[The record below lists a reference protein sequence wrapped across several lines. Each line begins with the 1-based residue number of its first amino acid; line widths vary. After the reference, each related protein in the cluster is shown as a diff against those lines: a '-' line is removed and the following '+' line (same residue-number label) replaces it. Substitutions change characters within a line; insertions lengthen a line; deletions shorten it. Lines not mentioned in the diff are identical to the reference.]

1 MADIPKVGRSNH
13 GGGRVPCED
22 DIKRPSLVKIGGV
35 DNDVTH
41 GRQEELGGWRG
52 VLNFLE
58 KRGDVEVRGCTPVGY
73 EDRNETAY
81 SKIFTLWFCM
91 SCNPLPVTFGM
102 VGTMSFGLSLRDAA
116 LVILFFT
123 LVSTVPVAYM
133 CTWGPVTGMRQLVQ
147 ARFSFGKYFVSL
159 LILLNLATLTG
170 FCVVDSVIGGMAL
183 SAVQDGTTI
192 NATVGIVVIALL
204 SLVIS
209 FCGFGVLHHYERW
222 AWIPALLALI
232 IAAGCGGQKLGH
244 QVAAPAATASQVL
257 SFGGL
262 VASFMLPWAAL
273 ASDFS
278 TYMHPKAPRSR
289 IALYTYIGLA
299 LPTVLLMTLG
309 AAMGGATPNVPS
321 WQAGYEANAA
331 SGVLAAMLHPAGGFG
346 RFVTVV
352 LAFSMLGNLSA
363 TMYSVTLN
371 LQMLVPWLFRVPRIV
386 FSIVITGIVIGVAV
400 EASKSFF
407 LNLENFIGV
416 IGYWSAAF
424 IGIVLVEHVL
434 FRGGSFAAY
443 TEDADAWDDGQKLPA
458 GYAALGAFL
467 LSFGLIVPC
476 MGQIWWT
483 GPIAET
489 TGDIGLEVAVVLS
502 ALLYVPL
509 RTWEKRVCRR

>member
-1 MADIPKVGRSNH
+1 
-13 GGGRVPCED
+13 
-22 DIKRPSLVKIGGV
+22 
-35 DNDVTH
+35 
-41 GRQEELGGWRG
+41 
-52 VLNFLE
+52 
-58 KRGDVEVRGCTPVGY
+58 
-73 EDRNETAY
+73 
-81 SKIFTLWFCM
+81 
-91 SCNPLPVTFGM
+91 
-102 VGTMSFGLSLRDAA
+102 MSFALSLRDAT

-123 LVSTVPVAYM
+123 LISTVPVAYM
-133 CTWGPVTGMRQLVQ
+133 CTWGPMTGMRQLVQ

-232 IAAGCGGQKLGH
+232 IAAGCGGEQLSR
-244 QVAAPAATASQVL
+244 QVVVPAASATQVL

-278 TYMHPKAPRSR
+278 TYMHPKAPRFR
-289 IALYTYIGLA
+289 IALYTYTGLA

-321 WQAGYEANAA
+321 WQAGYDVNAA

-363 TMYSVTLN
+363 TTYSVTLN
-371 LQMLVPWLFRVPRIV
+371 LQMLVPWLFRVPRII
-386 FSIVITGIVIGVAV
+386 FSILITGIVIGVAV

-416 IGYWSAAF
+416 IGYWSSAF
-424 IGIVLVEHVL
+424 IGIVLVEHVF
-434 FRGGSFAAY
+434 FRRGSFAAY
-443 TEDADAWDDGQKLPA
+443 TEDADAWDDAKKLPP
-458 GYAALGAFL
+458 GLAALGAFM
-467 LSFGLIVPC
+467 LSFGLIIPS

-489 TGDIGLEVAVVLS
+489 TGDIGLEIAVVLA

-509 RTWEKRVCRR
+509 RAWERRTCGR